1 MNEALEGSAWMLE
14 NLTIEGAHFHPAY
27 FSDKVKDEY
36 HIIFIWYPALT
47 ADKKMFQIRERDEG
61 KQERTTKVDDET
73 LYKSLNE
80 RIVNSRDIQ
89 KICQEQGFTFID
101 TSEDQDEAIAQAF
114 KEISEKLQW

>member
-1 MNEALEGSAWMLE
+1 
-14 NLTIEGAHFHPAY
+14 
-27 FSDKVKDEY
+27 
-36 HIIFIWYPALT
+36 
-47 ADKKMFQIRERDEG
+47 MFQIRERDEG

-114 KEISEKLQW
+114 KEISEKLQ